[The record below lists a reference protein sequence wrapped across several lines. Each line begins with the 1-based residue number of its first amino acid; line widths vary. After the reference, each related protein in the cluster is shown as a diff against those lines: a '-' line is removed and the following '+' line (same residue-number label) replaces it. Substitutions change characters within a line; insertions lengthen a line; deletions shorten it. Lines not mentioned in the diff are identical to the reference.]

1 MIYFNSFMLL
11 FIAFNQLVI
20 IFKLD
25 DIKEGQEFQR
35 LDLRYIRNRIN
46 GGWRWKK

>member
-20 IFKLD
+20 ILKLGD
-25 DIKEGQEFQR
+25 MSEEQDFQR
-35 LDLRYIRNRIN
+35 LDLRYIRNKIN
-46 GGWRWKK
+46 GGFRWKK